1 MLLLHGGGAVTG
13 VADQETKSADAITG
27 KYWRVLSRP
36 LLKAGY
42 RRAISA
48 VCPLSVHVALI
59 STQLV
64 MWLRLSL
71 MPVDWPVA
79 AVSTELAPS

>member
-13 VADQETKSADAITG
+13 MADQETKSADAITG

-48 VCPLSVHVALI
+48 VCPLSVCGAYIHPARYVIA
-59 STQLV
+59 TQSDAS
-64 MWLRLSL
+64 W
-71 MPVDWPVA
+71 
-79 AVSTELAPS
+79 